1 MDLGAV
7 RPAGYAGR
15 VRLRDTAPDIRRR
28 QFDIYRA
35 MLPAQRVELAVAMSQ
50 DVRQITLDG
59 IRARNPSFDDAQ
71 VHLEWLRILYGDG
84 FAARLAALRAA
95 P

>member
-1 MDLGAV
+1 
-7 RPAGYAGR
+7 

-35 MLPAQRVELAVAMSQ
+35 MLPAQRVELAVAMSE

-59 IRARNPSFDDAQ
+59 IRARNPSFGDAQ
-71 VHLEWLRILYGDG
+71 VRLEWLRILYGDG
-84 FAARLAALRAA
+84 LAARLATLPAA

>member
-1 MDLGAV
+1 
-7 RPAGYAGR
+7 

-35 MLPAQRVELAVAMSQ
+35 MLPGQRVELAVVVSE
-50 DVRQITLDG
+50 DLRQITLDG
-59 IRARNPSFDDAQ
+59 IRARNPSFDDVQ
-71 VHLEWLRILYGDG
+71 VHLEWLRILYGDRL
-84 FAARLAALRAA
+84 AARLATPPAA

>member
-1 MDLGAV
+1 MS
-7 RPAGYAGR
+7 
-15 VRLRDTAPDIRRR
+15 
-28 QFDIYRA
+28 
-35 MLPAQRVELAVAMSQ
+35 PAQRVELAIVMS
-50 DVRQITLDG
+50 DEVRQITLDG

-84 FAARLAALRAA
+84 LAALLATFRAA